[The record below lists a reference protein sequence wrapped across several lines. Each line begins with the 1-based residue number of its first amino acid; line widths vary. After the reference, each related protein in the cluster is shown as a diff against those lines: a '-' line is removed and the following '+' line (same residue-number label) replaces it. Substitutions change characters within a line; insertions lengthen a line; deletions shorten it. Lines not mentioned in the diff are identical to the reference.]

1 MMNLAIH
8 HSPFV
13 ISNVNMVNYSQT
25 IQITKEWI
33 QQFVINLNLCPFAK
47 HPFNAGTIRYTVFE
61 GNDLESFLKTILE
74 ELTFLN
80 ETDASVCETSLLIH
94 PEMFP
99 DFSEYWDFQDVIDDI
114 LEECEL
120 DGVFQV
126 ATFHPDYQF
135 DGTRKASPENYTNR
149 SPFPMLHFLREDSV
163 TKAVDTYPNVDDIPI
178 RNIRIMNNLG
188 SLKIKLMLNEITGK
202 N

>member
-1 MMNLAIH
+1 
-8 HSPFV
+8 
-13 ISNVNMVNYSQT
+13 
-25 IQITKEWI
+25 
-33 QQFVINLNLCPFAK
+33 LNLCPFAK
-47 HPFNAGTIRYTVFE
+47 HPFNADTIRYTVFE

-74 ELTFLN
+74 ELNFLKEN
-80 ETDASVCETSLLIH
+80 EAAVCETSLLIH
-94 PEMFP
+94 PEMFN
-99 DFSEYWDFQDVIDDI
+99 DFLEYWDFQDVIDEV
-114 LEECEL
+114 LEESEL

-135 DGTRKASPENYTNR
+135 EGTRKASPENYTNR

-163 TKAVDTYPNVDDIPI
+163 TKAVDTYPNVDDIPM

-188 SLKIKLMLNEITGK
+188 SLKIKMMLNEITGK

>member
-1 MMNLAIH
+1 MA
-8 HSPFV
+8 
-13 ISNVNMVNYSQT
+13 NYLQT

-33 QQFVINLNLCPFAK
+33 QQFVIGLNLCPFAK
-47 HPFNAGTIRYTVFE
+47 HPFNADTIRYTVFE
-61 GNDLESFLKTILE
+61 GNDLESFLKTIMAELE
-74 ELTFLN
+74 FLN
-80 ETDASVCETSLLIH
+80 STESTVCETSLLIH
-94 PEMFP
+94 PEMFN
-99 DFSEYWDFQDVIDDI
+99 DFAEYWDFQDVVDDI
-114 LEECEL
+114 LEETEL

-135 DGTRKASPENYTNR
+135 EGTRKASPENYTNR

-163 TKAVDTYPNVDDIPI
+163 TKVVDTYPNVDDIPI

-188 SLKIKLMLNEITGK
+188 SLKIKTMLNEITRK